1 MKTINDIIQF
11 LKKPDFEPIQDKSRN
26 KIKLFFVIFLWL
38 LLTVYVV
45 NLLTAIA
52 ESLIYSH
59 PIIPNTALYQIYPDN
74 GLYLFQ
80 MILLG
85 PIIEEFSCRYA
96 LGRFNL
102 IKIKISLSLI
112 ISFYISYFLYVY
124 KFRELCDSNYIWH
137 VLSLYGSI
145 LSVATILFFT
155 MSLLNKQLALFES
168 KWNKYYTVIFYLSA
182 ILFAIYHFNM
192 PTRFLFAFFAVAL
205 LFGYTRTRLGFGYAI
220 ALHMLWN
227 TLTALG
233 FLAYSTWGR
242 G

>member
-1 MKTINDIIQF
+1 MKTIIDIIQF
-11 LKKPDFEPIQDKSRN
+11 LKRPDFEATQDKSWN

-38 LLTVYVV
+38 LLIVYVA
-45 NLLTAIA
+45 NLLAAIL
-52 ESLIYSH
+52 ESFIFNH
-59 PIIPNTALYQIYPDN
+59 PMIPNTALYQIYPDN

-80 MILLG
+80 MVLLG
-85 PIIEEFSCRYA
+85 PIIEEFSYHYA

-102 IKIKISLSLI
+102 TKIKISLSLI

-124 KFRELCDSNYIWH
+124 KFRELCGSSYICH
-137 VLSLYGSI
+137 FLALYGTI
-145 LSVATILFFT
+145 LSIATILFFT

-168 KWNKYYTVIFYLSA
+168 KWDKYYTVIFYLSA

-205 LFGYTRTRLGFGYAI
+205 LFGYTRTRLGFGYVI